1 MQLFSAPGNVVNF
14 TIDHPSEI
22 YNQMNVMWNI
32 PPIRERNSVITK
44 YVISHNI
51 SGVSIKLVF

>member
-1 MQLFSAPGNVVNF
+1 LFSAPGNVNF
-14 TIDHPSEI
+14 TINHPSEI
-22 YNQMNVMWNI
+22 YNQMNVMWSI
-32 PPIRERNSVITK
+32 PSIRERNSVIMK